1 MPLSTPG
8 RGSTPALGNQR
19 QGGSGRTVVIC
30 GLISLVLFTV
40 SCRMGDEGP
49 LATLRSAFQTVT
61 YPVRY
66 LGSAISVPFQ
76 SLGNVVTNLTADQ
89 ETLTELQAE
98 VEELRAKNV
107 ELEEDAQ
114 TAERLQELLDLQDV
128 YNLQSTAAHIISEST
143 DSWSATVTIDKGT
156 LSGLTVG
163 MPVTSSSGILGQIIE
178 CSASTSTVRLITDE
192 NSSVSAML
200 QSTRVQG
207 MVEGSVDGQL
217 YLTLIPSSS
226 TVEVGDVVVTSG
238 LGGVFPKGLPIG
250 EVTSVEST
258 SGASYL
264 TITVEPYSSA
274 ENNEEVLVITSLT
287 EEKEGREEDGASA
300 DAQDTS
306 SATATEDDSDDEED
320 DTTEEGE

>member
-1 MPLSTPG
+1 MPLSTPS
-8 RGSTPALGNQR
+8 RASAPALGNQKR
-19 QGGSGRTVVIC
+19 GGSGRTLVIC
-30 GLISLVLFTV
+30 CFISVALFTV

-49 LATLRSAFQTVT
+49 LAAARSAFQTVT

-66 LGSAISVPFQ
+66 LGAAISAPFQ
-76 SLGNVVTNLTADQ
+76 GLGNVITNLTADQ
-89 ETLTELQAE
+89 ETLSELQAE

-114 TAERLQELLDLQDV
+114 TAERLQALLDLQDV

-156 LSGLTVG
+156 LSGLSVG
-163 MPVTSSSGILGQIIE
+163 MPVTSSSGIIGQIVE
-178 CSASTSTVRLITDE
+178 CGASTSTVRLITDE

-200 QSTRVQG
+200 QSSRLQG

-226 TVEVGDVVVTSG
+226 TVSVGDVVVTSG

-258 SGASYL
+258 PGSSYL
-264 TITVEPYSSA
+264 TIIVEPYSSA

-287 EEKEGREEDGASA
+287 EEQEATEEDVASA

-306 SATATEDDSDDEED
+306 SATATDATTEDDEGEE
-320 DTTEEGE
+320 TEEGE